1 MKKMK
6 KKSRWFLEKKWRSY
20 ERSSSSCKI
29 ENFAPRLIFCQ
40 AAIAWHVRAILR
52 EPQTAFCD
60 TPIASIAGGGV
71 VCRRCVFFFLI
82 LFFFSHFDFPASG
95 QTSCGHRCCPFSPP
109 RFLPSIFIARIHRF
123 QQSYCSSI
131 FHRVLLLLTRALALS
146 ASQFVRKKKS
156 LRMCTGLHAVGGT
169 RTHETD
175 LYQARGYP
183 DTPPGRPVIIL
194 VGDSPSN
201 KRVMLNLAN
210 TYIPEGKSLQ
220 QQARV
225 SLFWSVPWQAQT
237 FGLSSK
243 ALFPVVGGPPWPF
256 V

>member
-1 MKKMK
+1 M
-6 KKSRWFLEKKWRSY
+6 
-20 ERSSSSCKI
+20 
-29 ENFAPRLIFCQ
+29 
-40 AAIAWHVRAILR
+40 ILR
-52 EPQTAFCD
+52 
-60 TPIASIAGGGV
+60 SRVLLGGGLCV
-71 VCRRCVFFFLI
+71 VVAF
-82 LFFFSHFDFPASG
+82 FFFSFF
-95 QTSCGHRCCPFSPP
+95 FSSHTLTFQLLDKQAVVTGVVPSPPP
-109 RFLPSIFIARIHRF
+109 RFLTSIFIARIHRF

-225 SLFWSVPWQAQT
+225 SLFWSVP
-237 FGLSSK
+237 
-243 ALFPVVGGPPWPF
+243 
-256 V
+256 